1 MLLSRRGIIGG
12 LVGLVAA
19 PAVVKFDSLMRVS
32 RVPTFLGGKNYLAL
46 FGPDGKEIVDF
57 GRMPVEFDEFGR
69 SKEVIFTALR
79 TGHVDHARLWVDG
92 FPYHTPLQF
101 DRGIKHLISGDIL
114 KVTDIRINH
123 A

>member
-19 PAVVKFDSLMRVS
+19 PAVVKFDSLMRV
-32 RVPTFLGGKNYLAL
+32 RKVPTFLGGRNYLAL
-46 FGPDGKEIVDF
+46 FGPDGNEITEW
-57 GRMPVEFDEFGR
+57 GRMPIEFDELGK
-69 SKEVIFTALR
+69 SKEVIFTSVR
-79 TGHVDHARLWVDG
+79 TGQIDHARLWVDG
-92 FPYHTPLQF
+92 FPYHTTLQF

-114 KVTDIRINH
+114 KITDIRIDH